1 MIISIVILYIEE
13 VLSTKLRTGS
23 GQNKPISYHKRKVLV
38 PDTPNGR
45 MGTAVVLRMGWNGM
59 VSIARD
65 QCSVPKFRACGA
77 LVVVSTALLSAGT
90 LENGN
95 GKWVF
100 GRMGWNG
107 FSHHSFVHGF

>member
-1 MIISIVILYIEE
+1 
-13 VLSTKLRTGS
+13 
-23 GQNKPISYHKRKVLV
+23 
-38 PDTPNGR
+38 
-45 MGTAVVLRMGWNGM
+45 MGEWVVSRMGWNGL

-65 QCSVPKFRACGA
+65 QCPVPKFRACGA

-107 FSHHSFVHGF
+107 FSQHSPPLLSRFHDTAVCLCFSLLLSLF

>member
-1 MIISIVILYIEE
+1 
-13 VLSTKLRTGS
+13 
-23 GQNKPISYHKRKVLV
+23 
-38 PDTPNGR
+38 
-45 MGTAVVLRMGWNGM
+45 MGEWVVSRMGWNGL

-107 FSHHSFVHGF
+107 FSHHRSQRTPLSV